1 MITGY
6 FAPSTI
12 GGAAYFAPALPPA
25 AGQPAPTG
33 TITIQSSD
41 GGQGR
46 RFAGTAANATG
57 GSYTLI
63 GSGGA
68 ANVGPASFPVAA
80 GAFDFVIPAIPAG
93 SYSPELSLTGPG
105 GTAIA
110 SGATTFSINGVSGG
124 GEVGDPPPVVLPPV
138 VQSVVVSPATATI
151 VGGGTYQFTAQANG
165 LNNPP
170 QTFNWSTTLGTVVNG
185 LASTPTTGY
194 PVSITVTAAS
204 TLDPNV
210 KGTATLIIAP
220 DPVLPPNIFVST
232 ILSAADVNL
241 TTALL

>member
-1 MITGY
+1 MSY
-6 FAPSTI
+6 DTI
-12 GGAAYFAPALPPA
+12 GSATIGDANTGPAPM
-25 AGQPAPTG
+25 QPAPSG

-63 GSGGA
+63 GGGST
-68 ANVGPASFPVAA
+68 ANVGPVTFAVAG
-80 GAFDFVIPAIPAG
+80 GAFDFFISAIPAG
-93 SYSPELSLTGPG
+93 SYSPELSLSGPG

-124 GEVGDPPPVVLPPV
+124 GEVGVEPPVGLPPV

-151 VGGGTYQFTAQANG
+151 IGGGTYQFTAQANG

-170 QTFNWSTTLGTVVNG
+170 QTFNWSSTLGTVVNG
-185 LASTPTTGY
+185 LASTPNTGY

-204 TLDPNV
+204 TLDPNI

-220 DPVLPPNIFVST
+220 DPALPPNIFGST
-232 ILSAADVNL
+232 IMSDADINQ

>member
-25 AGQPAPTG
+25 TGQPAPSG
-33 TITIQSSD
+33 TITIQASD

-46 RFAGTAANATG
+46 RFVLATANATS
-57 GSYTLI
+57 GSILFD
-63 GSGGA
+63 GSGGTSDFGPLDFAIASNA
-68 ANVGPASFPVAA
+68 A
-80 GAFDFVIPAIPAG
+80 DFTVPGIPAG
-93 SYSPELSLTGPG
+93 SYSPELTLTGPG

-124 GEVGDPPPVVLPPV
+124 GGVVVEPPVVLPPV

-151 VGGGTYQFTAQANG
+151 VGGNTYQFTAQANG

-170 QTFNWSTTLGTVVNG
+170 QTFNWSSTLGSIVNG
-185 LASTPTTGY
+185 LASTPATGY
-194 PVSITVTAAS
+194 PITITVTAAS

-220 DPVLPPNIFVST
+220 DPALPPNIFLST